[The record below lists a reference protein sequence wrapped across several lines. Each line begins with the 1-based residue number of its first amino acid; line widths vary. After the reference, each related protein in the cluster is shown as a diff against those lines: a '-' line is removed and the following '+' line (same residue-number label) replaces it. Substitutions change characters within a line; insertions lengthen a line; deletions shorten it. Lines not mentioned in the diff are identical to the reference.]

1 MVEYWNY
8 SVGTR
13 QQCFKIESGSTGLN
27 VNQHRL
33 LFGYLSNLNVILSS
47 FDRFKIVEQ

>member
-13 QQCFKIESGSTGLN
+13 QQCLKTFLKNNVLN
-27 VNQHRL
+27 RVQP
-33 LFGYLSNLNVILSS
+33 I
-47 FDRFKIVEQ
+47 